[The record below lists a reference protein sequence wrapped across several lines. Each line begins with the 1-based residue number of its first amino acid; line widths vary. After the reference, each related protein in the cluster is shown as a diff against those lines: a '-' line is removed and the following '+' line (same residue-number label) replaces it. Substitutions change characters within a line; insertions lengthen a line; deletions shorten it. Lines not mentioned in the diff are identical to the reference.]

1 MEDLRRRSPLTYAG
15 QISAPLLV
23 VQGANDPRVPRAE
36 ADQIVKAARDNGTE
50 VEYLLF
56 ENEGHGLPVGRTT
69 LRHTTPSSSSS
80 SSSYVIDQKPDGRRR
95 GSPAVIHVPRR
106 MA

>member
-1 MEDLRRRSPLTYAG
+1 MPANWPNIVAVMFGDLDDPDVVEDLRQRSPLTYAG

-36 ADQIVKAARDNGTE
+36 ADQIVKAARDNGAE

-56 ENEGHGLPVGRTT
+56 ENEGHGFTSRVNDIEAHGAIVEFFIKFLC
-69 LRHTTPSSSSS
+69 H
-80 SSSYVIDQKPDGRRR
+80 
-95 GSPAVIHVPRR
+95 
-106 MA
+106 